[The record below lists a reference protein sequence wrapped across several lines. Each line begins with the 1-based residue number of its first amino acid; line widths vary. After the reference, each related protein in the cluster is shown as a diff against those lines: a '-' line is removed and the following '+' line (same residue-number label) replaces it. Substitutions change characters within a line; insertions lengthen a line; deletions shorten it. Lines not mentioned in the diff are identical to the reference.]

1 MTDADRIKAIV
12 DLVWK
17 SAYMNPSFQEDNTYL
32 GKVYDIG
39 FTDGMIVMG
48 KLIYKLINDTQQ
60 KA

>member
-12 DLVWK
+12 DLVQK
-17 SAYMNPSFQEDNTYL
+17 AAHMTPSFQGDDAYL

-48 KLIYKLINDTQQ
+48 RLIYKLINDTQER
-60 KA
+60 A